1 MFDFHI
7 DKMRSTGL
15 MAEKELL
22 WLRYALLRC
31 HIFVLKFILHF
42 IYPSELHSRL
52 GTNSTLENICTNHFV
67 TFYISPDRPVA
78 PADPNDS
85 VSALGYENLLFP
97 MAILVIGV
105 LGGLGLVLLEQVSFL
120 KEKFNFYFNFFFQ

>member
-1 MFDFHI
+1 M
-7 DKMRSTGL
+7 
-15 MAEKELL
+15 
-22 WLRYALLRC
+22 
-31 HIFVLKFILHF
+31 
-42 IYPSELHSRL
+42 
-52 GTNSTLENICTNHFV
+52 
-67 TFYISPDRPVA
+67 A

-120 KEKFNFYFNFFFQ
+120 NEGSIFLSIYFQ